1 MVVRIAL
8 EEARMRALIAAG
20 DGFAAASIRAMLAK
34 ENLICDATELGRD
47 SLLLGRLYDYDI
59 ILLDLTGPD
68 IEGYKLLRQLRAA
81 RVHTPILILSG
92 RGELDE
98 KVKFLRFGADD
109 FLTKP
114 FDRRELVARI
124 LAIVRRSQGHS
135 ESTIRT
141 GKLAVNLDTRVVS
154 VDDVPVH
161 LTPKEYAV
169 LELLSLRK
177 GTVLTKGKFLNHLYG
192 GMDEPQSK
200 IIDILVCTLRKKL
213 AQATGGSHYI
223 ETVRGC
229 GYALRELATM
239 PAATS
244 VEGPKDLGARR
255 SEVGRG
261 AVTAC
266 RLEGARQLDPI
277 EQQPSARDRPIGK
290 PRASRIGS
298 GAEPMRG
305 SFPVEARFEDAVTTD
320 GGPLRVP
327 RPDPVGSLF
336 ACGSARYHEHSGA
349 AAEASSGTAPT
360 SQRTIP

>member
-1 MVVRIAL
+1 
-8 EEARMRALIAAG
+8 MRALIAAG
-20 DGFAAASIRAMLAK
+20 DVFAAAGIRAMLAK

-68 IEGYKLLRQLRAA
+68 IEGYKLLQQLRAA
-81 RVHTPILILSG
+81 RVYTPILILSG
-92 RGELDE
+92 CGELDE

-124 LAIVRRSQGHS
+124 LAIVRRSKGHAA
-135 ESTIRT
+135 STIRT

-161 LTPKEYAV
+161 LTPKEYGV

-177 GTVLTKGKFLNHLYG
+177 GTVLTKGMFLNHLYG

-200 IIDILVCTLRKKL
+200 IVDILVCTLRKKL

-229 GYALRELATM
+229 GYVLREPATM

-244 VEGPKDLGARR
+244 VAAPKDLRAWR
-255 SEVGRG
+255 SEVGKGPAAECTVGQARRP
-261 AVTAC
+261 
-266 RLEGARQLDPI
+266 RLEGARQLDQI
-277 EQQPSARDRPIGK
+277 EEQPSACDRPIGR

-298 GAEPMRG
+298 GAKPTRG

-336 ACGSARYHEHSGA
+336 GCVSARCREHSGA
-349 AAEASSGTAPT
+349 AAEASPGTAPT
-360 SQRTIP
+360 SQRTIPC

>member
-1 MVVRIAL
+1 MN
-8 EEARMRALIAAG
+8 
-20 DGFAAASIRAMLAK
+20 LA
-34 ENLICDATELGRD
+34 
-47 SLLLGRLYDYDI
+47 
-59 ILLDLTGPD
+59 
-68 IEGYKLLRQLRAA
+68 
-81 RVHTPILILSG
+81 
-92 RGELDE
+92 
-98 KVKFLRFGADD
+98 
-109 FLTKP
+109 
-114 FDRRELVARI
+114 
-124 LAIVRRSQGHS
+124 
-135 ESTIRT
+135 
-141 GKLAVNLDTRVVS
+141 VVS

-244 VEGPKDLGARR
+244 VEGPKDFGARR

-277 EQQPSARDRPIGK
+277 EQQPSARDRPIRHPHQRGVDDAAN
-290 PRASRIGS
+290 RRDVIGLL
-298 GAEPMRG
+298 
-305 SFPVEARFEDAVTTD
+305 FQRFQ
-320 GGPLRVP
+320 R
-327 RPDPVGSLF
+327 R
-336 ACGSARYHEHSGA
+336 HSG
-349 AAEASSGTAPT
+349 
-360 SQRTIP
+360 